1 MKVIGIN
8 GSARKDGNT
17 SLLIKAVFAEL
28 EAEGI
33 ETDLVQLHGKALEP
47 CKACFGCGGKRQ
59 CVVKTDYFNECFAKM
74 VEADGIVLGSPVYSA
89 DVTAGMKAFLE
100 RAGVVVATNPG
111 MLRHKVGA
119 SVAAVRRGGERR
131 KGTMLAYLQGLSL
144 GLAYVAP
151 IGVQNLFVINAGLS
165 QPRAAAYRTALIVIF
180 FDVTLALAGF
190 FGIGALI
197 EHSELIRKGVL
208 LAGSLVVMYMG
219 LRLMLSREVAGPAI
233 NVNIPLMKTI
243 GMACVVTWFNPQAI
257 IDVSLLLGSFRVALP
272 PEESGL
278 FLWGVVCASCL
289 WFLSLTTISSLF
301 KNRFTPRL
309 LRIINLV
316 CGLVIFFYGVKL
328 GWSFVELWQSTF

>member
-74 VEADGIVLGSPVYSA
+74 VEADGMVLGSPVYSA

-119 SVAAVRRGGERR
+119 SVAAVD
-131 KGTMLAYLQGLSL
+131 TMNHFLL
-144 GLAYVAP
+144 
-151 IGVQNLFVINAGLS
+151 NKEVIVVGSTYWNMSYGRDAG
-165 QPRAAAYRTALIVIF
+165 
-180 FDVTLALAGF
+180 DVLNDA
-190 FGIGALI
+190 
-197 EHSELIRKGVL
+197 E
-208 LAGSLVVMYMG
+208 
-219 LRLMLSREVAGPAI
+219 
-233 NVNIPLMKTI
+233 
-243 GMACVVTWFNPQAI
+243 GMANMRN
-257 IDVSLLLGSFRVALP
+257 LGQNMA
-272 PEESGL
+272 
-278 FLWGVVCASCL
+278 
-289 WFLSLTTISSLF
+289 
-301 KNRFTPRL
+301 
-309 LRIINLV
+309 
-316 CGLVIFFYGVKL
+316 
-328 GWSFVELWQSTF
+328 FVLKKIR

>member
-119 SVAAVRRGGERR
+119 SVAAVRRGGGLAAVDTMNHFLLNKEVIVVGSTYWNMAYGRDAGDVLNDAEGMANMRNLGQNMALVLKKIREARGRGRSRGRVSSSVFFLRFHPLFSMAGAIAVSALGIFCVIIAAAWEWRAGSVR
-131 KGTMLAYLQGLSL
+131 KG
-144 GLAYVAP
+144 
-151 IGVQNLFVINAGLS
+151 
-165 QPRAAAYRTALIVIF
+165 
-180 FDVTLALAGF
+180 
-190 FGIGALI
+190 
-197 EHSELIRKGVL
+197 
-208 LAGSLVVMYMG
+208 
-219 LRLMLSREVAGPAI
+219 
-233 NVNIPLMKTI
+233 KT
-243 GMACVVTWFNPQAI
+243 G
-257 IDVSLLLGSFRVALP
+257 
-272 PEESGL
+272 
-278 FLWGVVCASCL
+278 
-289 WFLSLTTISSLF
+289 
-301 KNRFTPRL
+301 
-309 LRIINLV
+309 
-316 CGLVIFFYGVKL
+316 
-328 GWSFVELWQSTF
+328 